1 MLTYCNTARGRV
13 ACGLGGVLIAV
24 LALACLWTFSPSV
37 TAGDDP
43 LPPVKKRTP
52 EPSKPDV
59 CPKADIPSLP
69 PVVETKS
76 GRDVKF
82 IPPPPPPPPPLQKT
96 EVMERD
102 VVLPANPPPLKSES
116 SVPPPLA
123 PLKGEK
129 QSTGPSPVETEK
141 SPAPLPPMDTP
152 PPPPAGPITQV
163 SGSGVS
169 SPVSP
174 PIGAVGGAIIGAGAA
189 AAQAQPPV
197 DNQDIKQ
204 LVAHLTEI
212 RADRAKLDDKER
224 QTILTIK
231 RKYQEQKQ
239 ALEQMERE
247 LRQLGINFDDTTSD
261 KASVP
266 DLAPR
271 PKTVR

>member
-24 LALACLWTFSPSV
+24 LALACLWAFSPSV

-43 LPPVKKRTP
+43 LLPPVKKRTP

-59 CPKADIPSLP
+59 CPKADTLVP
-69 PVVETKS
+69 PVAGVDALITS
-76 GRDVKF
+76 
-82 IPPPPPPPPPLQKT
+82 PPPPPPPPLPKAT
-96 EVMERD
+96 GRGD
-102 VVLPANPPPLKSES
+102 VEPPALAPLPAKPESS

-123 PLKGEK
+123 PLKGAK
-129 QSTGPSPVETEK
+129 HVDRPSPVETDK

-163 SGSGVS
+163 SDSGVS
-169 SPVSP
+169 SPITP
-174 PIGAVGGAIIGAGAA
+174 AIGAAIGAGAA

-204 LVAHLTEI
+204 LVAHLNEI
-212 RADRAKLDDKER
+212 RADRAKLDDKEK